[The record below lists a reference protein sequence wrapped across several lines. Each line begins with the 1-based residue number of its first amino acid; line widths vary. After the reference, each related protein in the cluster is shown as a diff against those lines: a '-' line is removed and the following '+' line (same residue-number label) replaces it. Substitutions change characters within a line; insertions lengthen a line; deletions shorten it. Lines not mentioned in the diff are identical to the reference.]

1 MAGSF
6 QYIDDSVITTKV
18 KAAMYDEPT
27 LKSLQI
33 NVKAYQGVVQ
43 LSGFVDSDQ
52 RVKMAGEIAGSVEGV
67 KSVQNDLIVKRGGD
81 K

>member
-1 MAGSF
+1 
-6 QYIDDSVITTKV
+6 
-18 KAAMYDEPT
+18 MYDEPT